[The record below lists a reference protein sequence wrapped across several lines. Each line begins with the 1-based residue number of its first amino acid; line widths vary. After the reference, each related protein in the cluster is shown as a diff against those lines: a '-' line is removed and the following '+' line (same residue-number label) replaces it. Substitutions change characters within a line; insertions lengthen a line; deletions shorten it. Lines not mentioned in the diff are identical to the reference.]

1 MAPMP
6 PSPRRMQ
13 SPPGTGDQRGVY
25 NALTIGYC
33 WRRGY
38 PGGQITAAR
47 RPPRHCTFWPWLGGS
62 MLPDLPGCVH
72 PPIERLGVAIDYGRG
87 RLIAAIYG
95 QLSLPSIL
103 NSLHID
109 DNIASAGASEAKIR
123 MGTYFNNLAATWVPE
138 FFFAS
143 CHFASRIERNWSS
156 LR

>member
-1 MAPMP
+1 MASTMR
-6 PSPRRMQ
+6 SPLDIVGVEDTQEGKSLPLGARHATAL
-13 SPPGTGDQRGVY
+13 SGPGWGAPCCQTCQAACIRLSRDWGLQ
-25 NALTIGYC
+25 L
-33 WRRGY
+33 
-38 PGGQITAAR
+38 IT
-47 RPPRHCTFWPWLGGS
+47 P
-62 MLPDLPGCVH
+62 
-72 PPIERLGVAIDYGRG
+72 YGRG

-103 NSLHID
+103 NSLHND

-156 LR
+156 LRLEMQWSAGGAPSYL